1 MVSAKALVSW
11 LNATCLAEITVGVPV
26 SASNQ
31 DTPCQRFLSGSG
43 SIFLTDSFCLGFSFD
58 AVAES
63 IHNVDFSL

>member
-11 LNATCLAEITVGVPV
+11 LNATCLAEITVSVPV

-31 DTPCQRFLSGSG
+31 DTPGQRVLSGVR

-58 AVAES
+58 AVVKS
-63 IHNVDFSL
+63 IDDVDFSL